1 MLGVGAMLSVALFL
15 RHLELALRLTAAVPS
30 LDPATAFQHAVAA
43 NEARSDA
50 IEPELLLAMAYI
62 ESRYDPTSLSR
73 VEGNKRR
80 TGPWRSKVPPK
91 AMDRR
96 SSLFCGPLQTH
107 ARTWKQC
114 LEQRQLAVAYPKAV
128 SELEDWLRDRR
139 VRGRITKALAGYG
152 CGNHGVNTGKCN
164 RYPERVL
171 RMKRKITVGGM
182 PTRGTKRALPGS

>member
-1 MLGVGAMLSVALFL
+1 MLTVALFFQ
-15 RHLELALRLTAAVPS
+15 HLELALRLTAAVPA
-30 LDPATAFQHAVAA
+30 LDPATAFAHAVAA
-43 NEARSDA
+43 HEARSDA

-73 VEGNKRR
+73 VEGEKRR
-80 TGPWRSKVPPK
+80 TGPWRAEVPPR
-91 AMDRR
+91 AMNRR
-96 SSLFCGPLQTH
+96 SSMFCGPLQTH

-139 VRGRITKALAGYG
+139 VRGRLTKALAGYG

-171 RMKRKITVGGM
+171 RMKRKISDGGVR
-182 PTRGTKRALPGS
+182 PRATKRVLAGS